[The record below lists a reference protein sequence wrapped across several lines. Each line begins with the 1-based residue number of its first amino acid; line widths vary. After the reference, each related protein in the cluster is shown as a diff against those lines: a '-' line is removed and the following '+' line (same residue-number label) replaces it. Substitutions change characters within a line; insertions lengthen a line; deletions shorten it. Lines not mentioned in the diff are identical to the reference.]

1 MRDAVDA
8 LTGEAECTLVTRG
21 RTSGEP
27 RAITIWFAAVGR
39 TVYLLSGGGEAAHW
53 VRNLRADPA
62 VAVIAGGVRVE
73 GRARVIAPD
82 EPDDTIARE
91 AIAAKYGSTGLK
103 TWLRTSL
110 PVAIDLEDE
119 PRVTDPG

>member
-1 MRDAVDA
+1 MAHGHDAFA
-8 LTGEAECTLVTRG
+8 RAIECTLVTRG

-27 RAITIWFAAVGR
+27 RPVTIWFAAVGN

-53 VRNLRADPA
+53 VRNLRADPV

-73 GRARVIAPD
+73 GGARVIAPD
-82 EPDDTIARE
+82 EADDAAARE
-91 AIAAKYGSTGLK
+91 AIAAKYGTTGLK

-110 PVAIDLEDE
+110 PVAIDLDDG
-119 PRVTDPG
+119 PTRAGSG

>member
-1 MRDAVDA
+1 VPEESAFARAI
-8 LTGEAECTLVTRG
+8 ECTLVTRG

-27 RAITIWFAAVGR
+27 RPITIWFAAVGR

-62 VAVIAGGVRVE
+62 VTIEAGGVRVQ
-73 GRARVIAPD
+73 GNARVVVGEAEDPL
-82 EPDDTIARE
+82 ARD
-91 AIAAKYGSTGLK
+91 AIAAKYGTTGLK

-110 PVAIDLEDE
+110 PVAIDLSDAQAGEG
-119 PRVTDPG
+119 TA

>member
-1 MRDAVDA
+1 VPVEDAFA
-8 LTGEAECTLVTRG
+8 SAIECTLVTRG

-62 VAVIAGGVRVE
+62 VTVVAGGVRVN
-73 GRARVIAPD
+73 GSARVVQGEAEDPV
-82 EPDDTIARE
+82 ARE
-91 AIAAKYGSTGLK
+91 AIAAKYGTTGLK

-110 PVAIDLEDE
+110 PVAIDLSPDAGEG
-119 PRVTDPG
+119 TA